1 MAVAINS
8 ELIKNAFKEKG
19 LSMSATS
26 RLFGYGAN
34 TISSNLNYG
43 KMNEEMIDKIILLLN
58 LKKEDIILRPEP
70 EQAGGV
76 EQEKPDTETNKI
88 ISYICD
94 IGKIQTDIL
103 RELKTIHDDARQLL
117 TAVNTNII
125 DTTSEL
131 HQAVENVKNHAVA
144 TNQNMNKIHNLMK
157 YGGK

>member
-43 KMNEEMIDKIILLLN
+43 KMQEEMIDKIVLLLN
-58 LKKEDIILRPEP
+58 LKKEDIILQSEP
-70 EQAGGV
+70 EQVGGV
-76 EQEKPDTETNKI
+76 EQEKPDTETDKI

-94 IGKIQTDIL
+94 IGKIQTDML
-103 RELKTIHDDARQLL
+103 RELKELHNNIKELL
-117 TAVNTNII
+117 TAVNTNIL
-125 DTTSEL
+125 DGNT
-131 HQAVENVKNHAVA
+131 ENHGAAENIKNFAVA
-144 TNQNMNKIHNLMK
+144 TNQNLNKIHNLMK

>member
-1 MAVAINS
+1 MAIPINS

-34 TISSNLNYG
+34 TISANLNSG
-43 KMNEEMIDKIILLLN
+43 KMQEGMLDKIILLLN
-58 LKKEDIILRPEP
+58 LKKEDIILQHEP
-70 EQAGGV
+70 EQV
-76 EQEKPDTETNKI
+76 YTEQEKPDTETNKI

-103 RELKTIHDDARQLL
+103 RELKELHDDTKTLL

-125 DTTSEL
+125 DTTTEL
-131 HQAVENVKNHAVA
+131 HQTTENVRNFSVA

>member
-1 MAVAINS
+1 MAISINS

-58 LKKEDIILRPEP
+58 LKKEDIILQPKP
-70 EQAGGV
+70 EQVGGV
-76 EQEKPDTETNKI
+76 KQEKPDTETDKI

-103 RELKTIHDDARQLL
+103 RELKELHDDTKTLL

-125 DTTSEL
+125 DTTTEL
-131 HQAVENVKNHAVA
+131 HQTTENVRNFSVA

>member
-1 MAVAINS
+1 MAIPINS

-34 TISSNLNYG
+34 TISANLNSG
-43 KMNEEMIDKIILLLN
+43 KMQEGMLDKIILLLN
-58 LKKEDIILRPEP
+58 LKKEDIILQDEP
-70 EQAGGV
+70 EQV
-76 EQEKPDTETNKI
+76 HTEQEKPDTETDKI

-103 RELKTIHDDARQLL
+103 RELKELHNNMNDFLK
-117 TAVNTNII
+117 AVNTNVI

-131 HQAVENVKNHAVA
+131 HQTTENIKNFSVA

>member
-1 MAVAINS
+1 MAVPINS

-34 TISSNLNYG
+34 TISAALSSG
-43 KMNEEMIDKIILLLN
+43 KMQEGMLDKIILLLN
-58 LKKEDIILRPEP
+58 LKKEDIILQDEA
-70 EQAGGV
+70 EQVDAK
-76 EQEKPDTETNKI
+76 QEKPDTETDKI

-103 RELKTIHDDARQLL
+103 RELKTIHDDAKQLL

>member
-1 MAVAINS
+1 MKPRQIVSDMDSYVPGRSQDEIAA
-8 ELIKNAFKEKG
+8 E
-19 LSMSATS
+19 
-26 RLFGYGAN
+26 FG
-34 TISSNLNYG
+34 
-43 KMNEEMIDKIILLLN
+43 
-58 LKKEDIILRPEP
+58 LKKEDIILQPEP
-70 EQAGGV
+70 EQGGV
-76 EQEKPDTETNKI
+76 EQEKPNMETDKI

-103 RELKTIHDDARQLL
+103 RELKTIHDDAKQLL